1 MPSLPVLKLS
11 KRKTLT
17 CKVCF
22 NKANESTLYNVISDY
37 PLCDECLSK
46 LQPIWK
52 KEKIDGIKHLF
63 IYEYDDEIRDLI
75 YKYKACGDLE
85 LKDVF
90 VSRYKRYLKAL
101 YSGYLIVPAPSSMES
116 DELRGFNHVEEIFK
130 SCGFKITK
138 CINKKCDFKQSSLS
152 AKERSEVAN
161 KLEIVFGEKLRHKKV
176 LLVDDIYTTGSTI
189 KAMINLV
196 KPYNPR
202 RIKVLTVSKTK
213 DRSSDS

>member
-1 MPSLPVLKLS
+1 MPSLPVSKPS

-22 NKANESTLYNVISDY
+22 NKASESSLYNIISDY

-52 KEKIDGIKHLF
+52 RETIDGYKHLF
-63 IYEYDDEIRDLI
+63 IYEYDDEIRELI
-75 YKYKACGDLE
+75 YKYKACGDFE

-90 VSRYKRYLKAL
+90 ISRYKRYLKSL
-101 YSGYLIVPAPSSMES
+101 YSGYVIVPAPSSMES

-138 CINKKCDFKQSSLS
+138 CILKKYDFKQSSLS
-152 AKERSEVAN
+152 QKERQEVSN
-161 KLEIVFGEKLRHKKV
+161 KLEIVCGEQLRHKKV

-196 KPYNPR
+196 NAFNPR
-202 RIKVLTVSKTK
+202 RIKVLTVSKTR